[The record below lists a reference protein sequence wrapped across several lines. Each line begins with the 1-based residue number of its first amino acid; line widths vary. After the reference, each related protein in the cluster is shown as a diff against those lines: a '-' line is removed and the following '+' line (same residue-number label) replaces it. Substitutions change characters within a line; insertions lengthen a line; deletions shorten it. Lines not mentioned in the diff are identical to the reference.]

1 MLSPADLFDLGDF
14 AWRDLFEGLTYAWEA
29 IPAIGAYLARH
40 RARAG
45 DSNVIAG
52 TVMETATLLGTGIW
66 IGEGTVVEPGALIK
80 APALIG
86 RNCEIRHGVYLRG
99 NVILGDH
106 AVVGHASE
114 VKNAVLLNH
123 AQAPHFAYVGDSI
136 LGNRVNLGAGTKL
149 ANLKIVEGNVTV
161 RAGGQ
166 VYDTG
171 LRKFGALIG
180 DDVEIGCNS
189 VTSPG
194 TILSRGCL
202 VYANTTVR
210 GFIPPHRIVRMVT
223 ALSVRPR
230 HD

>member
-1 MLSPADLFDLGDF
+1 MLSPADLFDLRDF
-14 AWRDLFEGLTYAWEA
+14 AHRDLFDGLVYAWEA
-29 IPAIGAYLARH
+29 IPAVAAYLERH
-40 RARAG
+40 FADADQLNR
-45 DSNVIAG
+45 VEG
-52 TVMETATLLGTGIW
+52 TVCEGATLLGTGIW

-86 RNCEIRHGVYLRG
+86 RDCEIRHGAYLRG

-106 AVVGHASE
+106 ADVGHASE

-161 RAGGQ
+161 RASGET
-166 VYDTG
+166 YDTG

>member
-1 MLSPADLFDLGDF
+1 MLSPADLFDLRDF
-14 AWRDLFEGLTYAWEA
+14 AHRDLFDGLVYAWEA
-29 IPAIGAYLARH
+29 IPAVAAYLERH
-40 RARAG
+40 FADADQLNR
-45 DSNVIAG
+45 VEG
-52 TVMETATLLGTGIW
+52 TVCEGATLLGTGIW

-86 RNCEIRHGVYLRG
+86 RDCEIRHGAYLRG

-161 RAGGQ
+161 RASGET
-166 VYDTG
+166 YDTG

>member
-1 MLSPADLFDLGDF
+1 MLSPADLFDLQDF
-14 AWRDLFEGLTYAWEA
+14 ACRDLFDGLTYAWEA
-29 IPAIGAYLARH
+29 IPAIGAYLARY

-45 DSNVIAG
+45 DSNVVAG
-52 TVMETATLLGTGIW
+52 TVMENATLLGAGIW

-86 RNCEIRHGVYLRG
+86 RHCEIRHGAYLRG

-161 RAGGQ
+161 RASGQ

-194 TILSRGCL
+194 TVLSRGCL

>member
-1 MLSPADLFDLGDF
+1 MLSAADLFDLGDF
-14 AWRDLFEGLTYAWEA
+14 ACRDLFDGLTYAWEA
-29 IPAIGAYLARH
+29 IPAIGAYLARY

-52 TVMETATLLGTGIW
+52 TVMETATLLGAGIW
-66 IGEGTVVEPGALIK
+66 IGEGTVVELGALIK

-86 RNCEIRHGVYLRG
+86 RNCEIRHGAYLRG

-114 VKNAVLLNH
+114 VKNAILLNH
-123 AQAPHFAYVGDSI
+123 AQAPHFVYVGDSI

-202 VYANTTVR
+202 VYANATVR